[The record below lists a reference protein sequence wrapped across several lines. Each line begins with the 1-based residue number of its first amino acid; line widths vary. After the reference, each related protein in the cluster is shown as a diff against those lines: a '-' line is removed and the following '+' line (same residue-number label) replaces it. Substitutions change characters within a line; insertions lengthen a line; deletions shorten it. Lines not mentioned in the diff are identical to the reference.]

1 MLKILYLQISTS
13 VALTKEDV
21 RVCVKIQKVALNV
34 AAPWDTHLHL
44 MDENVLVNKLNGK
57 NANLI
62 NLTFPNNSKGPT
74 I

>member
-34 AAPWDTHLHL
+34 AAHWDTHSDL
-44 MDENVLVNKLNGK
+44 MDENVLVNKLNAK
-57 NANLI
+57 NANLVD
-62 NLTFPNNSKGPT
+62 LTFPNNSKP
-74 I
+74 